1 MRIEEIQEEVKA
13 QAINKANQIIADY
26 FEMFS
31 ASLEYEQQ
39 VMMSSSTNQEI
50 NTVYDPNHAQLTQ
63 REIFRKLIA
72 GTHLSVE
79 TSTDNDGFVK
89 SKIHINVDEDIDF
102 RNEYVQESFQ
112 MMLDNVKTRMHF
124 NIN

>member
-50 NTVYDPNHAQLTQ
+50 NTVYDPDHAQLTQ